1 VEKNKLLFML
11 MQNNAL

>member
-1 VEKNKLLFML
+1 